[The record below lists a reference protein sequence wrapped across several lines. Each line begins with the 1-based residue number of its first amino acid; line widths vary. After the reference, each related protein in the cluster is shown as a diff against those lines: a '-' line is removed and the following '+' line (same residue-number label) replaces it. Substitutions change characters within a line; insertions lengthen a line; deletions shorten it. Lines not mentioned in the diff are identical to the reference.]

1 MFDARMRDFLV
12 RLLALAGLGFSVLL
26 LVEYVSPSYAVCQA
40 GGGCD
45 AVRLSHYSSIFG
57 IHVPAYGVAFFLTVL
72 VLSMVPRSWARTA
85 QLALTCAGALAAIV
99 FLYLQHSKI
108 GEFCIF
114 CVAVDGIVLVIAV
127 LAITLRKAEAPDLE
141 MPQWLIY
148 GLAAAAVSATGFAI
162 PTTQRETP
170 PEMDV
175 VAELPPAV
183 AAEQRDGVVTIVEF
197 VDFQCPACRAQH
209 EQMTAALRGY
219 GDDVRIVYKH
229 SPLVRHHHA
238 KDAARAVVCAQDK
251 EHEMADALFTAAQ
264 PSKDFADRYAQR
276 LDLNMDEFRACL
288 ESEDTV
294 KRLAAD
300 LEAAKE
306 AEVSGLPTGFIG
318 NERFAG
324 VRPAADVRRA
334 IERVKK

>member
-45 AVRLSHYSSIFG
+45 AVRLSDYSSIFG
-57 IHVPAYGVAFFLTVL
+57 IHVPVYGVAFFLAVL
-72 VLSMVPRSWARTA
+72 ILSMVPHERARLA
-85 QLALTCAGALAAIV
+85 QLALTTIGAVAGLG

-114 CVAVDGIVLVIAV
+114 CVAVDSIVVL
-127 LAITLRKAEAPDLE
+127 LAILALTLRKAPKPDLE
-141 MPQWLIY
+141 LPQFLIY
-148 GLAAAAVSATGFAI
+148 GIAAVAVAATGFAI

-170 PEMDV
+170 PEMV
-175 VAELPPAV
+175 VVEALPEV
-183 AAEQRDGVVTIVEF
+183 IAAEHTDGVVTIVEF

-219 GDDVRIVYKH
+219 DDVVLVYKH
-229 SPLVRHHHA
+229 SPLMRHHHA
-238 KDAARAVVCAQDK
+238 KDAARAAICSKDK
-251 EHEMADALFTAAQ
+251 LEDMADALFTAAQ

-276 LDLNMDEFRACL
+276 LGLDMDEFRACL
-288 ESEDTV
+288 DSEATQ
-294 KRLAAD
+294 KRLADD
-300 LEAAKE
+300 LEAAKQ
-306 AEVSGLPTGFIG
+306 AEVKGLPTGFIG
-318 NERFAG
+318 HERFDG
-324 VRPAADVRRA
+324 VRPAAELRRA
-334 IERVKK
+334 IERAKK